1 MAGPAYPGYDFTQP
15 PEMKGQGN
23 DVKNWQTQM
32 NKRGFNLKVDGI
44 YGPKSED
51 DCRDLQK
58 MARLEVDGIVGRKT
72 WHATWNAEITL
83 PV

>member
-1 MAGPAYPGYDFTQP
+1 MAGPAYPGYVFKQP
-15 PEMKGQGN
+15 PPMKGKGN

-32 NKRGFNLKVDGI
+32 NKRGFHLKVDGI
-44 YGPKSED
+44 YGPKSAD

-58 MARLEVDGIVGRKT
+58 MAKLKVDGIVGPKT
-72 WHATWNAEITL
+72 WDATWNAAITL